1 MPPVPGE
8 RLASLD
14 LGSHTA
20 RMLIAERV
28 EGPER
33 FRSLARERAYI
44 RLADGTGPEETIT
57 PGAIHQTLKA
67 LRRFSRVARKYGV
80 KRIHGVATGIMRR
93 ASNRDSLLD
102 LIRRETGI
110 QARVI
115 TGEEEA
121 VLTSAGVLHCLER
134 GDGPYGI
141 FDLGGATT
149 EFFAGAGQASL
160 AVSLPL
166 GAMTL
171 TREFLPS
178 DPPLDRELD
187 ALTGRVDA
195 TLTGNISGRMSLI
208 RGGGVLVGTGGTV
221 TTLGVMIHRISPG
234 EITPERINGLILG
247 GQAVEAVFTRLKGM
261 PTGERARLQGLD
273 QGRADVILAG
283 TLVVLRIMHFLGSSQ
298 ITVSMSDILE
308 GILLSVLGPC
318 H

>member
-33 FRSLARERAYI
+33 FRTLARERAYI
-44 RLADGTGPEETIT
+44 RLADGAGPEQDIAA
-57 PGAIHQTLKA
+57 GAIDQTLRA
-67 LRRFSRVARKYGV
+67 LRHFSRVARKNGV
-80 KRIHGVATGIMRR
+80 KRIHGVATGIMRG
-93 ASNRDSLLD
+93 AANRDSLLD
-102 LIRRETGI
+102 LIYRETGI
-110 QARVI
+110 RVRVI

-121 VLTSAGVLHCLER
+121 ALTSTGVLHSLDRGER
-134 GDGPYGI
+134 PYGI

-149 EFFAGAGQASL
+149 EFIAGGGQASF

-171 TREFLPS
+171 TREFLHS
-178 DPPLDRELD
+178 DPPLDRELN

-195 TLTGNISGRMSLI
+195 ILAGNISGRISLN
-208 RGGGVLVGTGGTV
+208 RGEAVLVGTGGTV
-221 TTLGVMIHRISPG
+221 TTLGVMIHGIPHR
-234 EITPERINGLILG
+234 EITPERMNGLILG
-247 GQAVEAVFTRLKGM
+247 RRAVETLFTRMKGM

-273 QGRADVILAG
+273 EGRADVIVAG
-283 TLVVLRIMHFLGSSQ
+283 TLVVLRIMHILGSSQ

-308 GILLSVLGPC
+308 GILIEVLMPS
-318 H
+318 